1 MISAALFLLAV
12 GQPAR
17 ATVEP
22 LRINGLVAATFTPF
36 SKDGS
41 VNTKEAENQAQW
53 LNATGVK
60 WIFLSGTTGE
70 SLKLSMEER
79 LAQAELWLKLAPT
92 YGIRVIVHTGAE
104 SIPVAKALTRHAV
117 ANGAD
122 AIGAMPP
129 VFFKP
134 VNTQALA
141 ATMASI
147 AAEAPKLPF
156 YYYHIPSMTG
166 VAFPDGMLGLAQEM
180 EKLGVSNFAGVK
192 YTGLYTYP
200 GMMDAVK
207 LLNYKQGKFEVL
219 CGRDELMIEALT
231 AGIVGFVGS
240 QYNFAG
246 DLYNSIRSSFSNG
259 DMQTSRQM
267 QLEAIELISTWQ
279 NVSSGVNGCKNV
291 MNGLLPGVTVTVGG
305 SRLPSVPITGED
317 SQKLAQGLKNWCK
330 GSFASKVRMCQA
342 GSD

>member
-1 MISAALFLLAV
+1 MSSSRRHQRLDRALAQQCPSPPHTHTRDLMRRADFFFLIFQESFGRWTSERAQPESVRKMISAALFLLAV

-219 CGRDELMIEALT
+219 CGRDELMIEALMLSKS
-231 AGIVGFVGS
+231 S
-240 QYNFAG
+240 Q
-246 DLYNSIRSSFSNG
+246 
-259 DMQTSRQM
+259 
-267 QLEAIELISTWQ
+267 
-279 NVSSGVNGCKNV
+279 
-291 MNGLLPGVTVTVGG
+291 
-305 SRLPSVPITGED
+305 
-317 SQKLAQGLKNWCK
+317 
-330 GSFASKVRMCQA
+330 
-342 GSD
+342 